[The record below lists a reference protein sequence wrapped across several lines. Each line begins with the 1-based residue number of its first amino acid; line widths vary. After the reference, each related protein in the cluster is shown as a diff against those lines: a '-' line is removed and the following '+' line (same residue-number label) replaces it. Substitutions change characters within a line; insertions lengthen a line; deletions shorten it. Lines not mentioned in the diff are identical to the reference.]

1 MRLKVKVKDYDLGI
15 SIIKLDVPEES
26 TVSFLLGKLLE
37 KRLIFDS
44 YLPQLNTMGYTY
56 VEMHH
61 LKINTLF
68 HGKEK
73 VIIKSDRV
81 ELTLTQKLPE
91 EGRKA
96 GQLLLDYSQLVN
108 VIDKFKDEEIDPEKV
123 YGTVFYIQQEKQ
135 QYLVRYEEHGF
146 EFYHFKLQY
155 QNAFKDEDR
164 FPFLILELK
173 TKNELSKSEL
183 KWIRTIMYP
192 SKDRKNPIIHL
203 EVSKLNQGILDE
215 LSTLVHRVMV
225 VIGRFTRTKTALEAN
240 GKLPSYVQLNQKNS
254 IGFVN
259 LDQLERIVK
268 QQ

>member
-1 MRLKVKVKDYDLGI
+1 M
-15 SIIKLDVPEES
+15 
-26 TVSFLLGKLLE
+26 
-37 KRLIFDS
+37 
-44 YLPQLNTMGYTY
+44 
-56 VEMHH
+56 
-61 LKINTLF
+61 
-68 HGKEK
+68 
-73 VIIKSDRV
+73 
-81 ELTLTQKLPE
+81 
-91 EGRKA
+91 
-96 GQLLLDYSQLVN
+96 N

-173 TKNELSKSEL
+173 TKDELSKSEL